1 VKALNYFSQIDPYYY
16 DLIVMDVLMPW
27 MNGIQLYSKIK
38 IMNPNIKVLFLS
50 ALDGVE
56 ELLSIF
62 PEVKRSQIMNKT
74 INLDEFR
81 LKIKETNNISTLLI
95 IKFYNYHKLKFI
107 LLVKFHIHKYLIQ
120 LYLNLK

>member
-1 VKALNYFSQIDPYYY
+1 
-16 DLIVMDVLMPW
+16 

-38 IMNPNIKVLFLS
+38 IMNPDIKVLFLS

-74 INLDEFR
+74 INLDKFR
-81 LKIKETNNISTLLI
+81 LKIKETITI
-95 IKFYNYHKLKFI
+95 
-107 LLVKFHIHKYLIQ
+107 
-120 LYLNLK
+120 